1 MPKSGPPKRSKVIDL
16 KNASARKR
24 EDTRWA
30 PPPRR
35 GEEPV
40 RPARSSRTPARPLT
54 KPQRLRSRR
63 RKQRALVFSVC
74 MLLGAG
80 LVGGL
85 GLASHAERFVINDV
99 SVQGA
104 ENLPAN
110 ALTASVQ
117 SAIGDNFWKI
127 FSKKNIFLY
136 PEASIEDKLSSEFPR
151 IKEVEL
157 SRPALLAQA
166 VVVTVEERI
175 PYAKWCLPA
184 MPAHAGQAGSAEMCY
199 FLDSNGFIF
208 APADGAQPTTSYVFR
223 DGLLP
228 GREPIGQTFLLGRLS
243 TIVHFL
249 ELLKQSGYEP
259 RGVTVENEKDFSVPL
274 SGMFTLRVL
283 FDTEGEKVIHD
294 LKLALEADSVRD
306 RVAELEYVDMRFGNR
321 VYYKFAGSAPTGSD
335 VEDAQEKPEE

>member
-1 MPKSGPPKRSKVIDL
+1 MPKSGPQKRSKVIDL

-40 RPARSSRTPARPLT
+40 RPARSSRATARPLT
-54 KPQRLRSRR
+54 KPQRLRARR
-63 RKQRALVFSVC
+63 RKQRALMFSVC

-80 LVGGL
+80 LMGGL
-85 GLASHAERFVINDV
+85 GLASHAERFAIKDV
-99 SVQGA
+99 TIQGA
-104 ENLPAN
+104 DNMQAN

-127 FSKKNIFLY
+127 FAKKNIFLY
-136 PEASIEDKLSSEFPR
+136 PEARIEEKLSSEFPR

-166 VVVTVEERI
+166 VVVSVTERV
-175 PYAKWCLPA
+175 PYAKWC
-184 MPAHAGQAGSAEMCY
+184 AGETCY
-199 FLDSNGFIF
+199 FLDADGFIF
-208 APADGAQPTTSYVFR
+208 APADGAQSTTAYVFR

-228 GREPIGQTFLLGRLS
+228 ARDPIGQTFLLGRLP
-243 TIVHFL
+243 TMVHFL
-249 ELLKQSGYEP
+249 ELLKQAGYEP
-259 RGVTVENEKDFSVPL
+259 QGVTVENEKDFSVPL
-274 SGMFTLRVL
+274 SGTFTLRVL

-321 VYYKFAGSAPTGSD
+321 VYYKFIGQA
-335 VEDAQEKPEE
+335 AQEEKQPEE